1 MERILSTS
9 AMSGDPRA
17 ESAYEHPPMPQ
28 DATAKPLLSIVIACR
43 EPWPALR
50 RALDRLHPQAV
61 ALGAEIIVAMSDP
74 RTVAPDAQRLY
85 PSVRWLQG
93 GRDDSV
99 FQLRAL
105 ALPQCRGD
113 LIALTEDHAWVEGNW
128 CRAILE
134 AHAQHPEAAAIG
146 GVVENGATA
155 SIIDWAGFFAV
166 NGRFMHPI
174 RSGAS
179 DDISL
184 QSNVAYKRRALP
196 ETFPTLAWSLRSF
209 IMSCARAGEV
219 GRDRPNG
226 RASCAGVDLRG
237 SHRGAFLQCARDG
250 SVFSCLG
257 TLDTMARRIPCR
269 CQSAVAGEQRGARE
283 AAVYARIADG
293 DSDDD
298 VAVRLPIDG

>member
-1 MERILSTS
+1 
-9 AMSGDPRA
+9 
-17 ESAYEHPPMPQ
+17 MPQ

-196 ETFPTLAWSLRSF
+196 ETFPEFGLVTSILHHELRAGGGKLVATDRMVVHHAQALTF
-209 IMSCARAGEV
+209 AGHTAAHFHNARATAAFY
-219 GRDRPNG
+219 
-226 RASCAGVDLRG
+226 RASGPSILGLLAYP
-237 SHRGAFLQCARDG
+237 LQVPIRLWRASNEVLAKRRYTRE
-250 SVFSCLG
+250 L
-257 TLDTMARRIPCR
+257 LMAIPMMTWLFA
-269 CQSAVAGEQRGARE
+269 CQSMGELLGF
-283 AAVYARIADG
+283 VFGPG
-293 DSDDD
+293 DSGRG
-298 VAVRLPIDG
+298 VQ